1 MIPGSLKCQVVRL
14 GEGRL
19 YDSYGQRW
27 PVVHAC
33 PGLIPGAY
41 EYFTPLGHKDVEM
54 EPGAKMS

>member
-1 MIPGSLKCQVVRL
+1 MIPMGSV
-14 GEGRL
+14 GL
-19 YDSYGQRW
+19 YCCS
-27 PVVHAC
+27 AC